1 MPEIVQLL
9 SSTLRLS
16 DPGLHTL
23 RSFSES
29 TSDLD
34 SDGIHL
40 NAIKGHDYV
49 QYLLDQP
56 RSVQK
61 LAIYISPFQAVAGV
75 I

>member
-9 SSTLRLS
+9 SSTLRQV

-23 RSFSES
+23 RSFSE
-29 TSDLD
+29 TPADLD

-40 NAIKGHDYV
+40 NAVKGHEYV

-56 RSVQK
+56 RQVNLVLS
-61 LAIYISPFQAVAGV
+61 
-75 I
+75 